1 MNIEDC
7 LEEGLLKKVP
17 PNKDKAIKSL
27 EKSKHLLELAESE
40 LNNGFYESA
49 IVSAYMSVFHAAR
62 AILFRDGFKERS
74 HYALYVY
81 ISEKYEGK
89 IEKWLINE
97 LNALRLQ
104 RHELMYDIEKSVEV
118 LEEDANTALN
128 IAKEFLRSIKKILNL

>member
-1 MNIEDC
+1 LNIEDC

-128 IAKEFLRSIKKILNL
+128 IAKEFLKSVKKILNF

>member
-1 MNIEDC
+1 LNIEDC

-40 LNNGFYESA
+40 LNSGFYESA

>member
-128 IAKEFLRSIKKILNL
+128 IAKEFLKSVKKILNF

>member
-40 LNNGFYESA
+40 LNSGFYESA

>member
-1 MNIEDC
+1 LNIEDC
-7 LEEGLLKKVP
+7 LEEGLLKRVP

-40 LNNGFYESA
+40 LNSGFYESA

-89 IEKWLINE
+89 MEKWLINE

-128 IAKEFLRSIKKILNL
+128 IAKEFLRSVKKILNF

>member
-1 MNIEDC
+1 M
-7 LEEGLLKKVP
+7 KRVP

-40 LNNGFYESA
+40 LNSGFYESA

-89 IEKWLINE
+89 MEKWLINE

-128 IAKEFLRSIKKILNL
+128 IAKEFLRSVKKILNF